1 MATDSEPLTRRERLR
16 RQTVEEIKQ
25 HAFELVD
32 EGGLNHV
39 SIASVGKAMGMT
51 PPALYRYFP
60 SREAL
65 LDALLIAAYAD
76 LGSTIAAAGREGL
89 EGPEGLE
96 GREEAG
102 RDAPGR
108 VARIGHAYRRWALD
122 HPRRYVML
130 FSDRSPGADDPPE
143 GVIAFNQGMLA
154 LLDALAEIA
163 SPSPSDGAPLDEALL
178 RWARDIGAPAG
189 ISMRAL
195 RVAVLGWSRIHGLV
209 SLEISGAFDG
219 MGMDAGH
226 LLAAEI
232 ETVVAAAGARP
243 SPSGARDRA

>member
-32 EGGLNHV
+32 EGGVDHV

-76 LGSTIAAAGREGL
+76 LGSTVAAAGREGR
-89 EGPEGLE
+89 EET
-96 GREEAG
+96 GREKAG
-102 RDAPGR
+102 QDAPGR
-108 VARIGHAYRRWALD
+108 VARIAHAYRRWALD
-122 HPRRYVML
+122 HPRRYAML
-130 FSDRSPGADDPPE
+130 FSDRSPGAQDPPE

-163 SPSPSDGAPLDEALL
+163 PPSSPDGASQDEALL
-178 RWARDIGAPAG
+178 RWAQEIGAPPG
-189 ISMRAL
+189 ISTRAL
-195 RVAVLGWSRIHGLV
+195 RVAVLGWSRLHGLV
-209 SLEISGAFDG
+209 SLEISGAFDS

-232 ETVVAAAGARP
+232 ETVVAAAGAC
-243 SPSGARDRA
+243 

>member
-32 EGGLNHV
+32 EGGVTHV

-76 LGSTIAAAGREGL
+76 LGSTIAAAGREGR
-89 EGPEGLE
+89 EGTGQN
-96 GREEAG
+96 
-102 RDAPGR
+102 APDR
-108 VARIGHAYRRWALD
+108 VARIAHAYRRWALD
-122 HPRRYVML
+122 HPRRYAML
-130 FSDRSPGADDPPE
+130 FSERPPGAEDPPK
-143 GVIAFNQGMLA
+143 GVIAFNQGMLI

-163 SPSPSDGAPLDEALL
+163 SPSPPDGAPLDEALL
-178 RWARDIGAPAG
+178 RWAKVIGAPAG
-189 ISMRAL
+189 ISTWAL
-195 RVAVLGWSRIHGLV
+195 QVAVLGWSRIHGLV
-209 SLEISGAFDG
+209 SLEISGAFDS

-226 LLAAEI
+226 LLAVEI
-232 ETVVAAAGARP
+232 ETVVAAAGAC
-243 SPSGARDRA
+243 

>member
-32 EGGLNHV
+32 EGGVNHV
-39 SIASVGKAMGMT
+39 SIASLGKAMGMT

-76 LGSTIAAAGREGL
+76 LGSTVAAAGREGR
-89 EGPEGLE
+89 EGTE
-96 GREEAG
+96 REEAAQG
-102 RDAPGR
+102 AVGR
-108 VARIGHAYRRWALD
+108 VARIAHAYRRWALD
-122 HPRRYVML
+122 HPRRYAML
-130 FSDRSPGADDPPE
+130 FSDRSPGAEDPQE

-178 RWARDIGAPAG
+178 GWAQAIGAPAG
-189 ISMRAL
+189 ISTRAL

-209 SLEISGAFDG
+209 SLEISGAFDS

-232 ETVVAAAGARP
+232 ETVVAAAGAR
-243 SPSGARDRA
+243 